1 MDSKRKKEI
10 KKEKEKIKKISLWC
24 ARASFTALFLTL
36 FFLFVVPAKSS
47 DCQQYDNEFGVLDFN
62 VFMNDREY
70 ERLNGAVNE
79 LTHQLTYVSDEVKPL
94 IQAELKQM
102 INARELIYTLLK
114 DQKLRLQ
121 FLKNELSKCGKN
133 N

>member
-10 KKEKEKIKKISLWC
+10 KKEKEKIEKISLWC

-62 VFMNDREY
+62 VFMNHREY
-70 ERLNGAVNE
+70 QRLNGAVNE
-79 LTHQLTYVSDEVKPL
+79 LTHQLTYVPDEVKPL

-102 INARELIYTLLK
+102 INERESTYTLLK
-114 DQKLRLQ
+114 DQKSRLQ
-121 FLKNELSKCGKN
+121 FLKNELSKCKKN

>member
-1 MDSKRKKEI
+1 
-10 KKEKEKIKKISLWC
+10 
-24 ARASFTALFLTL
+24 
-36 FFLFVVPAKSS
+36 
-47 DCQQYDNEFGVLDFN
+47 
-62 VFMNDREY
+62 MNDREY

-94 IQAELKQM
+94 IQAELKQL

>member
-10 KKEKEKIKKISLWC
+10 KKEKEKIEKISLWC

-79 LTHQLTYVSDEVKPL
+79 LTHQLTYVPDEVKPL

-102 INARELIYTLLK
+102 INERELTYNLLE